1 VHGCSDPEE
10 LVEVSQSS
18 DASMHGM
25 PAYTVEISTS
35 CIDCTVCDVHLSCG
49 DFANT
54 ELVDPATFRRLGV
67 DDCLVNDGG
76 PILPGDL
83 ISFQYTNSF
92 LYPMKV
98 VSAKCNCG

>member
-1 VHGCSDPEE
+1 V
-10 LVEVSQSS
+10 
-18 DASMHGM
+18 
-25 PAYTVEISTS
+25 
-35 CIDCTVCDVHLSCG
+35 
-49 DFANT
+49 
-54 ELVDPATFRRLGV
+54 LVDPATFRRLGI

-98 VSAKCNCG
+98 VSANCNCG